1 MAYNCTYTLLHQLL
15 LSAATYDLLLS
26 MGKKWF
32 ILVRTGTY
40 TSWRVKSTL
49 YLMVSSDYL
58 YLMVSTV
65 TYLMVSSEYI
75 FLMVNS
81 EYLLHGE

>member
-58 YLMVSTV
+58 YLMVS
-65 TYLMVSSEYI
+65 SEYI

-81 EYLLHGE
+81 EYLLHG